1 MTDQENSGSGENRK
15 GDFWQRFTLAAI
27 IERMPAWMK
36 NKYILTLLVFIVWI
50 FLLDPNNLI
59 SRVREIKTRTRL
71 KQEKEDYMSR
81 IEEDRSKLNELRT
94 SNENLEKY
102 AREQYRMKKPDEDL
116 FIIVTPEQE
125 RKIRRERKVS
135 KTPKPA
141 RKQAS
146 GKSQKE

>member
-1 MTDQENSGSGENRK
+1 
-15 GDFWQRFTLAAI
+15 
-27 IERMPAWMK
+27 MPAWMK
-36 NKYILTLLVFIVWI
+36 NKYVLTLLVFLVWI
-50 FLLDPNNLI
+50 ILLDPNNLI
-59 SRVREIKTRTRL
+59 SRVREIKTRNRL
-71 KQEKEDYMSR
+71 EREKEYYMGR
-81 IEEDRSKLNELRT
+81 IEEDRRKLNELRT

-102 AREQYRMKKPDEDL
+102 AREQYRMKRPDEDL

-146 GKSQKE
+146 DKSLRK